1 MLANLK
7 IDLEMKE
14 PHTKIW
20 EPDTSEFKLEFCY
33 LVNVGTFSTIVSI
46 FLKFFYLVIICTQ
59 CNMPTQ
65 ICQQVL
71 INL

>member
-33 LVNVGTFSTIVSI
+33 LVNVGTFSTIVS
-46 FLKFFYLVIICTQ
+46 FFKNSSI
-59 CNMPTQ
+59 
-65 ICQQVL
+65 
-71 INL
+71 